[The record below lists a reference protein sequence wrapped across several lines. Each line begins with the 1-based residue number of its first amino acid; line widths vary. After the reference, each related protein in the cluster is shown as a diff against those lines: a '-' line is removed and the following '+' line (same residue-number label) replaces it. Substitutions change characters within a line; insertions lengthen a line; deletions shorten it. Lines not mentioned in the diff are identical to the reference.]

1 MKHTMISQNL
11 IGDFV
16 AIITVAVSEKKM
28 IWHMDTKQTNT
39 LACILI
45 DTAAAVLFM
54 TRTGRNI
61 SAIPTGIDG
70 AMAAASGTWH
80 SIRTGWNI

>member
-1 MKHTMISQNL
+1 MADLT
-11 IGDFV
+11 G
-16 AIITVAVSEKKM
+16 VAVSEKKM
-28 IWHMDTKQTNT
+28 IWHMDPRHTNT

-70 AMAAASGTWH
+70 AMARDDYGAYSAGL
-80 SIRTGWNI
+80 